1 MVKILHERNIMK
13 ISDLN
18 NSITPSGTMAISN
31 KARLLKQQGKP
42 VIGFGA
48 GEPDFPTPSYVIKD
62 VQTAAEDP
70 INHKYSPVAGLDIL
84 KDEIVRTSKLYSGFN
99 VQNENVLVSNGGKH
113 AILTTFMSILNPGD
127 EVLIPSPY
135 WTTYPE
141 AVKISG
147 GNPVIVDTSF
157 EDEFKINTEQ
167 LDGLKTDKT
176 KILVWVSP
184 SNPTGVVYSKDEAE
198 AIYEWAFQNDVWILS
213 DELYEHLVYEGK
225 TSPSP
230 AQYDAQLR
238 NTIVI
243 NGVAKAYSMT
253 GWRVGWIIANTE
265 VINMAK
271 KIQSHATS
279 NVSNLS
285 QIAAYSALKNGLT
298 ETEIMKESF
307 NRRRLFA
314 FQEFS
319 NIPNVKTIKPNGA
332 FYLFPDISYYCDGK
346 IINNVNNSI
355 DFCNWLL
362 DEYYIAFVPGEV
374 FGKNGFLRCSYALSD
389 DNLQEGLGRLTKA
402 IKDLQ

>member
-1 MVKILHERNIMK
+1 MEIAKLSK
-13 ISDLN
+13 L
-18 NSITPSGTMAISN
+18 ITPSGTMAISN
-31 KARLLKQQGKP
+31 KARVLREQGKP

-48 GEPDFPTPSYVIKD
+48 GEPDFPTPEYVIKD
-62 VQTAAEDP
+62 VQVAAEDTS
-70 INHKYSPVAGLDIL
+70 NHKYSPVAGLTIL
-84 KDEIVRTSKLYSGFN
+84 KEEIVKTSELYSGIN
-99 VQNENVLVSNGGKH
+99 VNQENVLVSNGGKH

-147 GNPVIVDTSF
+147 GNPVIVDTEF
-157 EDEFKINTEQ
+157 GDDFKINTDQ
-167 LDGLKTDKT
+167 LDALKTSRT
-176 KILVWVSP
+176 KVLVWVSP
-184 SNPTGVVYSKDEAE
+184 SNPTGVVYTKEEAE
-198 AIYEWAFQNDVWILS
+198 KIYTWAFENNVWILS

-230 AQYDAQLR
+230 AQYDTGLK

-265 VINMAK
+265 VIDMAK

-279 NVSNLS
+279 NVSNIS
-285 QIAAYSALKNGLT
+285 QIAAYSALKNGLDQT
-298 ETEIMKESF
+298 ELMKESF
-307 NRRRLFA
+307 NRRRLHA
-314 FQEFS
+314 IEEFS
-319 NIPNVKTIKPNGA
+319 NIENINLIKSTGA
-332 FYLFPDISYYCDGK
+332 FYLFPDVSYYTTNGV
-346 IINNVNNSI
+346 ISGVHNSI

-362 DEYYIAFVPGEV
+362 DEYFIAFVPGEV

-389 DNLQEGLGRLTKA
+389 DDLHEGLSRFSKA
-402 IKDLQ
+402 INDLK

>member
-1 MVKILHERNIMK
+1 ME
-13 ISDLN
+13 ISKL
-18 NSITPSGTMAISN
+18 SKLITPSGTMAISN
-31 KARLLKQQGKP
+31 KARILREQGKP

-48 GEPDFPTPSYVIKD
+48 GEPDFPTPEYVVKD
-62 VQTAAEDP
+62 VQVAAEDTS
-70 INHKYSPVAGLDIL
+70 NHKYSPVAGLTIL
-84 KDEIVRTSKLYSGFN
+84 KEEIVRTSELYSGIN
-99 VQNENVLVSNGGKH
+99 INQENVLVSNGGKH

-147 GNPVIVDTSF
+147 GNPVIVDTEF
-157 EDEFKINTEQ
+157 GDDFKINTDQ
-167 LDGLKTDKT
+167 LDALKTSRT
-176 KILVWVSP
+176 KVLVWVSP
-184 SNPTGVVYSKDEAE
+184 SNPTGVVYTKEEAE
-198 AIYEWAFQNDVWILS
+198 KIYTWAFENNVWILS

-230 AQYDAQLR
+230 AQYDTGLK

-265 VINMAK
+265 VIDMAK

-279 NVSNLS
+279 NVSNIS
-285 QIAAYSALKNGLT
+285 QIAAYSALKNGLDQT
-298 ETEIMKESF
+298 ELMKESF
-307 NRRRLFA
+307 NRRRLHA
-314 FQEFS
+314 IEEFS
-319 NIPNVKTIKPNGA
+319 NIENINLIKSTGA
-332 FYLFPDISYYCDGK
+332 FYLFPDVSYYTTNGV
-346 IINNVNNSI
+346 ISGVHNSI

-362 DEYYIAFVPGEV
+362 DEYFIAFVPGEV

-389 DNLQEGLGRLTKA
+389 DDLHEGLSRFSKA
-402 IKDLQ
+402 INDLK

>member
-1 MVKILHERNIMK
+1 ME
-13 ISDLN
+13 ISKL
-18 NSITPSGTMAISN
+18 SKLITPSGTMAISN
-31 KARLLKQQGKP
+31 KARILREQGKP

-48 GEPDFPTPSYVIKD
+48 GEPDFPTPEYVVKD
-62 VQTAAEDP
+62 VQVAAEDTS
-70 INHKYSPVAGLDIL
+70 NHKYSPVAGLTIL
-84 KDEIVRTSKLYSGFN
+84 KEEIVKTSELYSGIN
-99 VQNENVLVSNGGKH
+99 VNQENVLVSNGGKH

-147 GNPVIVDTSF
+147 GNPVIVDTEF
-157 EDEFKINTEQ
+157 GDDFKINTDQ
-167 LDGLKTDKT
+167 LDALKTSRT
-176 KILVWVSP
+176 KVLVWVSP
-184 SNPTGVVYSKDEAE
+184 SNPTGVVYTKEEAE
-198 AIYEWAFQNDVWILS
+198 KIYTWAFENNVWILS

-230 AQYDAQLR
+230 AQYDTGLK

-265 VINMAK
+265 VIDMAK

-279 NVSNLS
+279 NVSNIS
-285 QIAAYSALKNGLT
+285 QIAAYSALKNGLDQT
-298 ETEIMKESF
+298 ELMKESF
-307 NRRRLFA
+307 NRRRLHA
-314 FQEFS
+314 IEEFS
-319 NIPNVKTIKPNGA
+319 NIENINLIKSTGA
-332 FYLFPDISYYCDGK
+332 FYLFPDVSYYSSNGV
-346 IINNVNNSI
+346 ISGVHNSI

-362 DEYYIAFVPGEV
+362 DEYFIAFVPGEV

-389 DNLQEGLGRLTKA
+389 DDLHEGLSRFSIA
-402 IKDLQ
+402 INDLK